1 LRIRLGLRRRGVA
14 ELAALP
20 RLEDPQRV
28 QILQL
33 LLSLSTPTY
42 LSGRDNLMA
51 LANLK
56 SVQLSLTHG
65 NADASAYA
73 YSGYGMLLAT
83 VFREI
88 GLGYEF
94 ARLAQRLCEHSD
106 ARWFRSKTLFIVAIG
121 TLHWKRHLREG
132 IPLARQAYRDSLDS
146 GDNLFGCY
154 LGIRIPAR
162 CFLKDDPLEGVAEQA
177 REYLKFIR
185 QTKDENIIDN
195 ALQWLHIYT

>member
-56 SVQLSLTHG
+56 SVRLSLSHG

-121 TLHWKRHLREG
+121 TLRTGSG
-132 IPLARQAYRDSLDS
+132 ICAKGSRWRDRPIRTAWTPATTCSAVIWGSAFQPNASSRAIPWRGWRSRQ
-146 GDNLFGCY
+146 GN
-154 LGIRIPAR
+154 
-162 CFLKDDPLEGVAEQA
+162 
-177 REYLKFIR
+177 
-185 QTKDENIIDN
+185 T
-195 ALQWLHIYT
+195 